1 MSYKQT
7 YSASVPYSGT
17 ISYTYPASKNGGSS
31 SISYHGEVPLNV
43 TINVNTNPF
52 DSSVNNCNK
61 TIDYLTGSVVAMNA
75 AQSAAIRQTAKEVSK
90 SLIDGFFGVI
100 NTELSQ
106 QLQALDSAIKVS
118 LGLIQEQSQAVSTQK
133 NVMETDYNRISSR
146 YLALFANL
154 DNECYKR
161 IYAMDK
167 QSFYLSEKAQKQ
179 LLIEQN
185 ANAAA
190 LSLLG
195 ILEESSSKIFL
206 LVSRLNRKVKEVLK
220 TLVEYITQEH
230 RLNFLVDSFLFNEVA
245 PENIPVYVPV
255 ICVEADVVD
264 SGGANSGATFRET
277 FMPEYLE
284 GEQKKAIAG
293 KTGATCPN
301 NSIWRPLETGEK
313 EMLNKEFNALA
324 EQYFEAKT
332 SEIEQRVYKTMLSLW
347 QNSNQLSLGGSS
359 S

>member
-7 YSASVPYSGT
+7 YSANIPYSGT

-31 SISYHGEVPLNV
+31 SVSYHGEVPLNV

-52 DSSVNNCNK
+52 DSSVDNCNK
-61 TIDYLTGSVVAMNA
+61 TIDHLTGAVVAMSA

-106 QLQALDSAIKVS
+106 QLQALDSAIKAS
-118 LGLIQEQSQAVSTQK
+118 LGLIQEQSRAVSAQK

-146 YLALFANL
+146 YLTLFADL

-161 IYAMDK
+161 IYALDK

-179 LLIEQN
+179 LLIEQG
-185 ANAAA
+185 ADAAA

-206 LVSRLNRKVKEVLK
+206 LVSRLNRKAKDVLK
-220 TLVEYITQEH
+220 TLREYITQEH
-230 RLNFLVDSFLFNEVA
+230 RLNSLVNSFLFNEAA
-245 PENIPVYVPV
+245 PENTPVYVPI
-255 ICVEADVVD
+255 ICSEADAVD
-264 SGGANSGATFRET
+264 SGAVNPGATYHET
-277 FMPEYLE
+277 FVPEYLG

-293 KTGATCPN
+293 KTDAICLN
-301 NSIWRPLETGEK
+301 NSIWRPIEAGEK
-313 EMLNKEFNALA
+313 ETLNKEFNAQT

-332 SEIEQRVYKTMLSLW
+332 SETEQRVYKTMLSLW

>member
-7 YSASVPYSGT
+7 YSANIPYSGT

-31 SISYHGEVPLNV
+31 SVSYHDEVPLNV

-52 DSSVNNCNK
+52 DSSVDKCNK
-61 TIDYLTGSVVAMNA
+61 TIDRLTGSVVAMNA

-106 QLQALDSAIKVS
+106 QLQALDSAIKAS
-118 LGLIQEQSQAVSTQK
+118 LGLIQEQSRAVSAQK

-146 YLALFANL
+146 YLVLFADL

-161 IYAMDK
+161 IYALDK

-179 LLIEQN
+179 LLIEQG

-195 ILEESSSKIFL
+195 ILEESSSKMFL

-220 TLVEYITQEH
+220 TLREYITQEH
-230 RLNFLVDSFLFNEVA
+230 RLNSLVNSFLFNEAA
-245 PENIPVYVPV
+245 PENTPVYVPI
-255 ICVEADVVD
+255 ICSETDAVD
-264 SGGANSGATFRET
+264 SGTANREI
-277 FMPEYLE
+277 FMPEYLG

-293 KTGATCPN
+293 KTGAIYTN
-301 NSIWRPLETGEK
+301 NSVWRPLDAGEK
-313 EMLNKEFNALA
+313 ETLNKEFNALT

>member
-7 YSASVPYSGT
+7 YSANIPYSGT

-31 SISYHGEVPLNV
+31 SVSYHGEVPLNV

-52 DSSVNNCNK
+52 DSSVDNCNK
-61 TIDYLTGSVVAMNA
+61 IIDRLTGSVVAMNA
-75 AQSAAIRQTAKEVSK
+75 AQSVAIRQTAKEVSK

-106 QLQALDSAIKVS
+106 QLQALDSAIKAS
-118 LGLIQEQSQAVSTQK
+118 LGLIQEQSRAVSIQK
-133 NVMETDYNRISSR
+133 NVMEIDYNRISSR
-146 YLALFANL
+146 YLALFADL

-161 IYAMDK
+161 IYALDK

-179 LLIEQN
+179 LLIDQG
-185 ANAAA
+185 ANATA

-220 TLVEYITQEH
+220 TLHKYITQEH
-230 RLNFLVDSFLFNEVA
+230 RLNYLVNSLLFNESA
-245 PENIPVYVPV
+245 PGNTPIYVPI
-255 ICVEADVVD
+255 ICAEADAVD
-264 SGGANSGATFRET
+264 SSVINHGTTYRET
-277 FMPEYLE
+277 FMPVYLGE
-284 GEQKKAIAG
+284 EQKKAITG
-293 KTGATCPN
+293 KIGAICLN
-301 NSIWRPLETGEK
+301 NSIWRLLEAGEK
-313 EMLNKEFNALA
+313 ETLNKEFNALT
-324 EQYFEAKT
+324 EQYFETKT
-332 SEIEQRVYKTMLSLW
+332 SETEQRVYKAMLSLW

>member
-31 SISYHGEVPLNV
+31 SVSYHGEVPLNV

-52 DSSVNNCNK
+52 DSSVDNCNK
-61 TIDYLTGSVVAMNA
+61 TIDRLTGSVVAMNA

-106 QLQALDSAIKVS
+106 QLQALDSAIKAS
-118 LGLIQEQSQAVSTQK
+118 LGLIQEQSRAVSAQK
-133 NVMETDYNRISSR
+133 NVMETDYNRISSH
-146 YLALFANL
+146 YLALFADL

-161 IYAMDK
+161 IYALDK

-179 LLIEQN
+179 LLIEQG

-220 TLVEYITQEH
+220 TLHEYITQEQ
-230 RLNFLVDSFLFNEVA
+230 RLNSLVNSFLFNESV
-245 PENIPVYVPV
+245 PENIPVYVPI
-255 ICVEADVVD
+255 ICSEVDAVD
-264 SGGANSGATFRET
+264 SGATYRET
-277 FMPEYLE
+277 FMPEYLG

-293 KTGATCPN
+293 KTGAICSN
-301 NSIWRPLETGEK
+301 NSIWLPLDAGEK
-313 EMLNKEFNALA
+313 EMLNKEFNALT

-332 SEIEQRVYKTMLSLW
+332 SETEQRVYKTMLSLW

-359 S
+359 T